1 MFVLKLHVA
10 NICFKCFK
18 CFRGMLQ
25 VFHTNVVKVDRDVA
39 HVAMVVQVCCKLLF
53 SMFHLFFFR
62 RMLQV
67 YLSGCCICFHTY
79 CRCLGP
85 WGPKP
90 TSEFMLRVP
99 NLYGDAKRIHGGF
112 YPGSGERRPYVQRG
126 GVLYFLA
133 PKCLRRGYKL

>member
-1 MFVLKLHVA
+1 
-10 NICFKCFK
+10 
-18 CFRGMLQ
+18 

-53 SMFHLFFFR
+53 SMFHLFFSDVCCKCIY
-62 RMLQV
+62 LDVV
-67 YLSGCCICFHTY
+67 YVFTHIVGVWA
-79 CRCLGP
+79 LG
-85 WGPKP
+85 GPKP